1 MNSIKNFL
9 RLLIALWIVFAIVSC
24 SDDEV
29 TNVDGNQQEVVPA
42 TLEKRI
48 EHNNEFAFDL
58 YMQLKDSSGNMI
70 VCPHSIVTCF
80 GMAYAGARGNTEK
93 EIAEV
98 LRFNYPPEGFHS
110 VLKQLNDELKNRP
123 MVDLRIANGSW
134 GRLDMTYLQSYLDT
148 LSASYGADIEYL
160 NFAGEPEQSRL
171 IINQWVELHTAGF
184 ITDLL
189 PPNSI
194 NASTYL
200 VLANT
205 VYFLAEWLYQFDPTF
220 TYDGTFTLLDGAE
233 IQVPIMHG
241 EQNMPYYVG
250 DGYQAMEM
258 PYKGEQLSMVLIL
271 PDAGQYESF
280 EDTFTTAVLDTVLSR
295 LQTQHITFSI
305 PKFGF
310 YSNFDLVANMQTMGI
325 TDAFIPGV
333 ADFSGM
339 DGTVDGQPWINLIV
353 HKAYIMI
360 DEYGTLAAA
369 GTGMVL
375 SIGIHPHFGA
385 VRPFIYIIRDI
396 PTGTILFM
404 GRVVDPKAT

>member
-1 MNSIKNFL
+1 MNAITKSPLILFFIGMAVFL
-9 RLLIALWIVFAIVSC
+9 SSC
-24 SDDEV
+24 SDDA
-29 TNVDGNQQEVVPA
+29 TRPRGKQEGEAA
-42 TLEKRI
+42 TLDKRI
-48 EHNNEFAFDL
+48 VNNNEFAFDL
-58 YMQLKDSSGNMI
+58 YGRLTDSRENLI
-70 VCPHSIVTCF
+70 VSPHSIVTCF
-80 GMAYAGARGNTEK
+80 GMAYAGAKGNTEK
-93 EIAEV
+93 EIADV
-98 LRFNYPPEGFHS
+98 LRFNYPQNGFHS
-110 VLKQLNDELKNRP
+110 VLSQLNDELNNRP
-123 MVDLRIANGSW
+123 LVDLRIANGSW
-134 GRLDMTYLQSYLDT
+134 GRLDLTYLQSYLDT
-148 LSASYGADIEYL
+148 LSACYGADIAYL
-160 NFAGEPEQSRL
+160 DFVSQPEQSRVV
-171 IINQWVELHTAGF
+171 INQWVQDHTAGF
-184 ITDLL
+184 ITELL
-189 PPNSI
+189 PPNAI

-205 VYFLAEWLYQFDPTF
+205 VYFMAEWLYQFDPDY
-220 TYDGTFTLLDGAE
+220 TYDGTFTLLDGTE
-233 IQVPIMHG
+233 LQTPIMHG
-241 EQNMPYYVG
+241 EQSMPYYVG

-271 PDAGQYESF
+271 PDAGQYEAF

-295 LQTQHITFSI
+295 LAKQHITFAI

-310 YSNFDLVANMQTMGI
+310 YSRFDLVSTLKTMGMN
-325 TDAFIPGV
+325 DAFVPGV

-339 DGTVDGQPWINLIV
+339 DGTVDGAPWIDLIV

-404 GRVVDPKAT
+404 GRVLIPGTA